1 MSARAKPKKPPQG
14 VRLFPAVMATSAAL
28 LGLKAFT
35 MAESLAQTATPA
47 ENPPAAAQHDTA
59 AGGQPNQT
67 PAQAG
72 QSPSQCNPTI
82 AQLAG
87 LSQSEVEVLQ
97 ALQARRQTLD
107 QRATQVETQD
117 DLMAAAQR
125 RIDERIG
132 ELHQLE
138 TTVNGL
144 LGQLDQAQE
153 QRLGALVDVYQR
165 MRAKDAANVFNGLD
179 DTVMVQVASRMRQAN
194 LAEVMGHMQPDR
206 ARHLTQLLA
215 DRARPPTSGQQLL
228 ANATGAAAPAA
239 SSASVSSGP
248 ASNGPAGQAGH

>member
-1 MSARAKPKKPPQG
+1 MQAPARKPKKPPQG

-47 ENPPAAAQHDTA
+47 ENPPVTHAASAPPA
-59 AGGQPNQT
+59 AGGANQT
-67 PAQAG
+67 PAAANAA
-72 QSPSQCNPTI
+72 SCTPTF
-82 AQLAG
+82 AQMAG

-97 ALQARRQTLD
+97 ALGTRRQALD
-107 QRATQVETQD
+107 QRATQIETQD
-117 DLMAAAQR
+117 DLMTAAER
-125 RIDERIG
+125 RLDERLAQ
-132 ELHQLE
+132 LHQLE

-153 QRLGALVDVYQR
+153 QRLASLVDVYQR
-165 MRAKDAANVFNGLD
+165 MRAKDAANVFNTLD
-179 DTVMVQVASRMRQAN
+179 DAVMVQVASRMRQAN
-194 LAEVMGHMQPDR
+194 LAEVMGRMTPDR

-228 ANATGAAAPAA
+228 ANATGSTATAQ
-239 SSASVSSGP
+239 P
-248 ASNGPAGQAGH
+248 ASAPGGTSGQ

>member
-1 MSARAKPKKPPQG
+1 MQTPTRKPKKPPQG

-47 ENPPAAAQHDTA
+47 QNPPAAHA
-59 AGGQPNQT
+59 ANEPPAPNANQT
-67 PAQAG
+67 PADAT
-72 QSPSQCNPTI
+72 QCTPTL
-82 AQLAG
+82 AQMAG

-97 ALQARRQTLD
+97 ALGTRRQALD
-107 QRATQVETQD
+107 QRATQIETQD
-117 DLMAAAQR
+117 DLMTAAERRLDQRLAQ
-125 RIDERIG
+125 
-132 ELHQLE
+132 LHQLE

-153 QRLGALVDVYQR
+153 QRLAALVDVYQR
-165 MRAKDAANVFNGLD
+165 MRAKDAANVFNSLD

-194 LAEVMGHMQPDR
+194 LAEVMGRMTPDR

-228 ANATGAAAPAA
+228 ANATGTTPTAQPA
-239 SSASVSSGP
+239 SASASG
-248 ASNGPAGQAGH
+248 QTAGH

>member
-1 MSARAKPKKPPQG
+1 MSQRPKQKKPPQG

-47 ENPPAAAQHDTA
+47 ENPPAAAQHNA
-59 AGGQPNQT
+59 AAAQPNQT
-67 PAQAG
+67 PAQAA
-72 QSPSQCNPTI
+72 QSAPQCNPTI

-107 QRATQVETQD
+107 QRATQIETQD

-125 RIDERIG
+125 RIDERIA

-194 LAEVMGHMQPDR
+194 LAEVMGHMQPDK

-215 DRARPPTSGQQLL
+215 DRARPPTNGQQLL
-228 ANATGAAAPAA
+228 ANATGAPSAPA
-239 SSASVSSGP
+239 P
-248 ASNGPAGQAGH
+248 ATNAPGQAGH

>member
-1 MSARAKPKKPPQG
+1 MSARPRPKKPPQG

-47 ENPPAAAQHDTA
+47 ENPPAAQHEA
-59 AGGQPNQT
+59 SSPPAPQT
-67 PAQAG
+67 PVAAQSAA
-72 QSPSQCNPTI
+72 QCNPTI

-97 ALQARRQTLD
+97 ALSARRQTLD
-107 QRATQVETQD
+107 QRATQIETQD

-125 RIDERIG
+125 RIDERIA

-165 MRAKDAANVFNGLD
+165 MRAKDAATVFNGLD

-194 LAEVMGHMQPDR
+194 LAEVMGRMQPDK

-215 DRARPPTSGQQLL
+215 DRARPPTNGQQLL
-228 ANATGAAAPAA
+228 TNAVSAAAAP
-239 SSASVSSGP
+239 P
-248 ASNGPAGQAGH
+248 ANAPGSPAGPAGH

>member
-1 MSARAKPKKPPQG
+1 MNTRAKPKKPPRG

-35 MAESLAQTATPA
+35 MAESLAQTATSA
-47 ENPPAAAQHDTA
+47 ENPPAAAQHDTSA
-59 AGGQPNQT
+59 AQPNQT
-67 PAQAG
+67 PAQAT
-72 QSPSQCNPTI
+72 QSAAQCNPTI

-107 QRATQVETQD
+107 QRATQIETQD

-125 RIDERIG
+125 RIDERIA

-194 LAEVMGHMQPDR
+194 LAEVMGHMQPDK

-215 DRARPPTSGQQLL
+215 DRARPPTNGQQLL
-228 ANATGAAAPAA
+228 ANATGAPAAAAPATNA
-239 SSASVSSGP
+239 P
-248 ASNGPAGQAGH
+248 GQAGH